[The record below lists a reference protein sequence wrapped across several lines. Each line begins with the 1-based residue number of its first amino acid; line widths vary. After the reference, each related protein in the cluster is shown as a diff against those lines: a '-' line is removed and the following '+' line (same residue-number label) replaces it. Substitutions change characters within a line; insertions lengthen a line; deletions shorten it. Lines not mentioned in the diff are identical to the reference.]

1 MIDAISSR
9 RPGIDRASERRAGT
23 VSARIVGPQT
33 RQAATAGRLRK
44 AAARI
49 PARRPDRGVSGSAEP
64 SSAGDPSSRTR
75 AASDQRTGRRAV
87 HEAPVGPASIRPD
100 APRRHAHGQ
109 SASTRR
115 CRFGERAMNRVT
127 FSSLPRAESPR
138 KQADIAQLVER
149 NLAKVEV
156 AGSSPVVRSIP
167 ISGAIGAAVARFLD
181 TEEVTGSNPV
191 SPTITS
197 RPSACRRR
205 P

>member
-1 MIDAISSR
+1 MTTSSTPERPSVVRRSVAAGRPETKYAEAYDGPRMQLRIEQRRDEPGQVRTAVMRHSR
-9 RPGIDRASERRAGT
+9 REAS
-23 VSARIVGPQT
+23 V
-33 RQAATAGRLRK
+33 
-44 AAARI
+44 
-49 PARRPDRGVSGSAEP
+49 
-64 SSAGDPSSRTR
+64 
-75 AASDQRTGRRAV
+75 
-87 HEAPVGPASIRPD
+87 IRP
-100 APRRHAHGQ
+100 AFVVAIAHSSSGVRGPR
-109 SASTRR
+109 SPSTRR
-115 CRFGERAMNRVT
+115 CRFGERAMIRVT